1 MRPVVIIV
9 GAVVVISAR
18 LFAATAVAQP
28 CAAEPAIRAQIDKR
42 DTGGSTTPLFTKDS
56 VFWTGAYSKPQLQ
69 GHPANPTEF
78 LEAPGRK
85 NVVSKTQVERIVVAA
100 SGDLA
105 YEYSTFTMAY
115 DDDAGHHNRTGATL
129 CVWQRVGGEWLTAV
143 QFRRP
148 YGGVTPDGQQ
158 R

>member
-1 MRPVVIIV
+1 MRRVAIIV
-9 GAVVVISAR
+9 GVGVISAG
-18 LFAATAVAQP
+18 LFAATGVAQSN
-28 CAAEPAIRAQIDKR
+28 AAEQAIRAQIEKR
-42 DTGGSTTPLFTKDS
+42 DKGGSTTPLFTKDS
-56 VFWTGAYSKPQLQ
+56 VFWTGAYSKPQTQ
-69 GHPANPTEF
+69 GGAANPAEF

-105 YEYSTFTMAY
+105 YEYSTFTMTY
-115 DDDAGHHNRTGATL
+115 DDDGGHHNRTGATL
-129 CVWQRVGGEWLTAV
+129 CVWQRVGGEWLTAA